1 MITSKLPFDSKVPE
15 LEKIIDGMVKAGE
28 KILEIYETD
37 FSTEKKEDDSPITQA
52 DIESNKIL
60 KEVLGKTGFSILS
73 EEDTDDKKRLSD
85 EKVWIVDPLDGTTDF
100 VNRTGEFT
108 IMVGLVENQK
118 SVLGLIYWPIKKK
131 MYLAESGKGA
141 FCYNEEWEKIEVT
154 MMSEIQNCHALVSRH
169 HLSEKEKKLLD
180 EMEISVVSEM
190 GSSLKVTEIATGNA
204 EVFVT
209 TTDKM
214 KQWDTCASNCII
226 SEAGGKM
233 TDISG
238 KEMVYNTESVNHE
251 NGILVTN
258 GLIHQDALTAISRL
272 DS

>member
-1 MITSKLPFDSKVPE
+1 MISELPFNSSQPE
-15 LEKIIDGMVKAGE
+15 LKKIIDGVVKAGE
-28 KILEIYETD
+28 RIIEIYNTD
-37 FSTEKKEDDSPITQA
+37 FATEKKDDDSPITQA

-60 KEVLGKTGFSILS
+60 KEILGETGISILS
-73 EEDTDDKKRLSD
+73 EEDVDDKKRLSE
-85 EKVWIVDPLDGTTDF
+85 EKIWIIDPLDGTTDF

-108 IMVGLVENQK
+108 VMVGLVESHK
-118 SVLGLIYWPIKKK
+118 SILGMIYWPIKKK

-141 FCYNEEWEKIEVT
+141 FCHDEEWKKIEVA
-154 MMSEIQNCHALVSRH
+154 MMSELENCHALVSRH

-180 EMEISVVSEM
+180 EMGISVVTSI
-190 GSSLKVTEIATGNA
+190 GSSLKVTEIASGDA
-204 EVFVT
+204 EIYLT
-209 TTDKM
+209 TTNKM

-238 KEMVYNTESVNHE
+238 NKLLYNTEIVNHE

-258 GLIHQDALTAISRL
+258 ELIHQDALDAISRL

>member
-15 LEKIIDGMVKAGE
+15 LGKIIDGMVKAGD

-60 KEVLGKTGFSILS
+60 KEVLGETGITILS
-73 EEDTDDKKRLSD
+73 EEDTDDKKRLSE

-154 MMSEIQNCHALVSRH
+154 MMAEMQNCHALVSRH

-209 TTDKM
+209 TTNKM

-238 KEMVYNTESVNHE
+238 KDMVYNTESVNHE

-258 GLIHQDALTAISRL
+258 GSIHQDALDAVSRL

>member
-1 MITSKLPFDSKVPE
+1 MISELPFKSSLPE

-28 KILEIYETD
+28 KVLEVYETD
-37 FSTEKKEDDSPITQA
+37 FSTEKKDDDSPITQA

-60 KEVLGKTGFSILS
+60 KEVLGEIGIAILS
-73 EEDTDDKKRLSD
+73 EEDIDDKKRLSE
-85 EKVWIVDPLDGTTDF
+85 EKIWIIDPLDGTTDF
-100 VNRTGEFT
+100 VNKTGEFT
-108 IMVGLVENQK
+108 VMVGLVENHK

-131 MYLAESGKGA
+131 MYLAEAGKGA
-141 FCYNEEWEKIEVT
+141 FCHDGEWKKIEVSV
-154 MMSEIQNCHALVSRH
+154 MSEIQNCHALVSRH

-180 EMEISVVSEM
+180 EMEISVVTNI
-190 GSSLKVTEIATGNA
+190 GSSLKVTEIASGDA
-204 EVFVT
+204 EIYLT
-209 TTDKM
+209 TTNKM

-238 KEMVYNTESVNHE
+238 NELSYNTESVNHE

-258 GLIHQDALTAISRL
+258 GLIHQDALDTISRL

>member
-1 MITSKLPFDSKVPE
+1 MISELPFKSTIPE

-28 KILEIYETD
+28 RILEVYETD
-37 FSTEKKEDDSPITQA
+37 FSTEKKDDDSPITEA

-60 KEVLGKTGFSILS
+60 KEVLGETGITILS
-73 EEDTDDKKRLSD
+73 EEDTDDKKRLSE

-108 IMVGLVENQK
+108 I
-118 SVLGLIYWPIKKK
+118 
-131 MYLAESGKGA
+131 
-141 FCYNEEWEKIEVT
+141 
-154 MMSEIQNCHALVSRH
+154 MSEIQNCHALVSRH

-180 EMEISVVSEM
+180 EMEISVVTSI
-190 GSSLKVTEIATGNA
+190 GSSLKVTEIASGEA
-204 EVFVT
+204 EIYVT
-209 TTDKM
+209 TTNKL

-258 GLIHQDALTAISRL
+258 GLINQDALNAISRL

>member
-1 MITSKLPFDSKVPE
+1 MISELPFNSSQPE
-15 LEKIIDGMVKAGE
+15 LEKILDGVVKVGK
-28 KILEIYETD
+28 KIIEVYNTD
-37 FSTEKKEDDSPITQA
+37 FTTEKKDDDSPITQA

-60 KEVLGKTGFSILS
+60 KEVLEKTGISILS
-73 EEDTDDKKRLSD
+73 EEDTDDKKRLSE
-85 EKVWIVDPLDGTTDF
+85 EKIWIIDPLDGTTDF

-108 IMVGLVENQK
+108 IMAGLVEKQR
-118 SVLGLIYWPIKKK
+118 SVLGIIYWPIKKK

-141 FCYNEEWEKIEVT
+141 FCHEEKWEKIEVS
-154 MMSEIQNCHALVSRH
+154 MMSEMQNCHALVSRH

-180 EMEISVVSEM
+180 EMEISVVTSI
-190 GSSLKVTEIATGNA
+190 GSSLKVTEIASGDA
-204 EVFVT
+204 EIYLT
-209 TTDKM
+209 TTNKM

-238 KEMVYNTESVNHE
+238 KEMTYNTESVQHE

-258 GLIHQDALTAISRL
+258 GLIHQDALDAISRL

>member
-15 LEKIIDGMVKAGE
+15 LGKIIDRMVKAGD

-60 KEVLGKTGFSILS
+60 KEVLGETGITILS
-73 EEDTDDKKRLSD
+73 EEDADDKKRLSE

-141 FCYNEEWEKIEVT
+141 FCYNEEWEKIEVI
-154 MMSEIQNCHALVSRH
+154 MMAEMQNCHALVSRH

-180 EMEISVVSEM
+180 EMEISVVTSI
-190 GSSLKVTEIATGNA
+190 GSSLKVTEIASGEA
-204 EVFVT
+204 EIYIT

-233 TDISG
+233 TDILG
-238 KEMVYNTESVNHE
+238 KDMIYNTESVNHE

-258 GLIHQDALTAISRL
+258 GIIHQDALHAVSRL